1 MGGFSRLWKGL
12 EGVQNKSSEAKEV
25 PVDTLATLIKQT
37 TLLLGQASLSISLL
51 KDPLKAKTL
60 LKEKTTLLQ
69 EGESHLFGKNSCSH
83 IIETERS
90 KK

>member
-1 MGGFSRLWKGL
+1 M
-12 EGVQNKSSEAKEV
+12 EV

-37 TLLLGQASLSISLL
+37 TLLLGQVSLSISLL
-51 KDPLKAKTL
+51 KDPLKAEIL

-69 EGESHLFGKNSCSH
+69 EGESHLFGKKSCSH
-83 IIETERS
+83 IIETELS